1 MSAKQKN
8 KRSKIITGAF
18 VLILCALWLLFAVCY
33 WNRVYPFYRAADFT
47 YLRTIEA
54 ILDPGYFPAVSVYLH
69 LAPFLLF
76 VHLITRLIPQAI
88 RTSLQNKNTAR
99 LYAWSAG
106 LCVFGAIVLMCGCVT
121 YIPEWLMS
129 QYPSLNFSRF
139 VQVCDLVYPLLTP
152 LSLLCAVCV
161 TLIADFKEKK
171 KSSFSLFL
179 IRLAVCILAGVLAAA
194 ASACLLA
201 VLKAY
206 LPEAVIMVEN
216 FCQTLAASSS
226 MCAVALILA
235 PLIEETAFRGL
246 IQHHLSKYLNPF
258 IAVIISSLMF
268 GLWHRN
274 ASQFVY
280 TFLFGLIAGS
290 IFHITGK
297 IRWSILTHF
306 ILNLSAVLAF
316 STSEMCIFGTI
327 PYLHQAY
334 QILSGLSV
342 LNASVLCGALIC
354 ILILLIRFLTKRH

>member
-106 LCVFGAIVLMCGCVT
+106 LCVVGAAVMMCGCAT
-121 YIPEWLMS
+121 CIPAWL
-129 QYPSLNFSRF
+129 QARYPALNLSGF

-161 TLIADFKEKK
+161 TLIRDFKEKK
-171 KSSFSLFL
+171 RFRFSVFL
-179 IRLAVCILAGVLAAA
+179 IRLVICILAGVLAAA

-206 LPEAVIMVEN
+206 LPDAVIMVES

-246 IQHHLSKYLNPF
+246 IQHHLSGYLKSLW
-258 IAVIISSLMF
+258 AVIISALMF

-274 ASQFVY
+274 AGQFVY
-280 TFLFGLIAGS
+280 TFLFGLIAGYV
-290 IFHITGK
+290 FHTTGK

-316 STSEMCIFGTI
+316 STSETCIFGAI